1 MGRLQYQRDIQ
12 DEPANVH
19 PIWRG
24 IGFLLLGVIAIMSY
38 AGANLLVEA
47 NKTKGWIT
55 VPTDIRGGVSWA
67 PDLYAELIVMFFLMM
82 IGFGVITIVYSIIY
96 KISRPAEISICV
108 KIPVHQGEP
117 AAGGAVD
124 KNLFSVGNDVFQILH
139 M

>member
-1 MGRLQYQRDIQ
+1 MGRHQYQRDVQ

-24 IGFLLLGVIAIMSY
+24 IGFLLLGVIGFMSY

-47 NKTKGWIT
+47 NKTKGWIN

-67 PDLYAELIVMFFLMM
+67 PDLYAELVVMFFLMM

-96 KISRPAEISICV
+96 KISRPR
-108 KIPVHQGEP
+108 
-117 AAGGAVD
+117 D
-124 KNLFSVGNDVFQILH
+124 LFKLLK
-139 M
+139 